1 MRTFICK
8 ILLILIAFILK
19 TSMYAG
25 DPVKNDSIESIP
37 CLEVVGIAVNEKN
50 EPIDGVEVKLYK
62 ENEEL
67 EWVEIT
73 NVSYHDHNFTFN
85 LDANQYYT
93 IEISKPGYVK
103 RSVAIS
109 TVIPQN
115 VDLRILFKY
124 GFEVGLFREK
134 KGMDDFYLD
143 FPVALISYNEKNEVF
158 ENSNTYTKH
167 IKTKIKESENN
178 VETRKN

>member
-1 MRTFICK
+1 MKTFICK
-8 ILLILIAFILK
+8 TLMIAIIFILR
-19 TSMYAG
+19 TDMYAG
-25 DPVKNDSIESIP
+25 DPVKNDSIESVL

-73 NVSYHDHNFTFN
+73 NVSYHDHNFIFK

-93 IEISKPGYVK
+93 IEISKAGYVK

-109 TVIPQN
+109 TAIPQN
-115 VDLRILFKY
+115 VDLEILFKY
-124 GFEVGLFREK
+124 VFEVGLFREK

-143 FPVALISYNEKNEVF
+143 FPVALISYNEQNEVF
-158 ENSNTYTKH
+158 ENSNSYTKH
-167 IKTKIKESENN
+167 IKTKIKESENK